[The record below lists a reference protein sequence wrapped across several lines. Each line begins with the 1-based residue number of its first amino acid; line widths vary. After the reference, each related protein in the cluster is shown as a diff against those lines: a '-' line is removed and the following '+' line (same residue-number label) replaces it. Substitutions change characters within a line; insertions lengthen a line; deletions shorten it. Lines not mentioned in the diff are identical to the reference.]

1 MRKTMLWKDIR
12 KTFSNSWGRFFS
24 IMMLMA
30 LGSFALVGLFVTGPD
45 MRETGK
51 HYFEDLNVADITI
64 IGDYG
69 INEID
74 QGNIEKASDIKD
86 IEYIYLKDVVV
97 ENTNISFRIFSK
109 PESISKYEVVEG
121 RMPEADDEIV
131 IDSVYGNEYEIGDTI
146 NFTESSDI
154 IGAKILKRHDFKV
167 VGYINSGEIL
177 SSINRGQTT
186 AGTGELNSFA
196 VVNEEVFD
204 SNVYMMAKITFKD
217 TQGVDPYS
225 DEYVDLIQEHKDNL
239 SELLEDQPE
248 IRMESI
254 QEEYESKIDDGR
266 KQLDEVKKQLEDAKA
281 QLNEAK
287 SQIESA
293 KIQIEEN
300 EVKLND
306 AKSQIEKGEAE
317 IAEKE
322 NYFNQKK
329 SEYDSGISEL
339 AVKKNQLESGKEEI
353 NTKQKEVNDIKT
365 QLQSGKQQYEE
376 GIDSLKVGISQ
387 IESVITNPNL
397 SELEKKQLEKKMLG
411 YKAQLEQ
418 IESEHN
424 TFIEEIYNPG
434 ITKVNEAQA
443 QIDEKNQELQNGQLA
458 ITQAEEKLVLA
469 KAQLDEG
476 NFQLENA
483 KQQLVSAKSE
493 YSSGISQLEGAKS
506 ELASKETEYNEKLEE
521 FQEEEPKAE
530 KEIKENEEKLNDAR
544 KEFEDLPGPVYSFN
558 SRREIPGG
566 EGYKIYSTVS
576 SIIDSMTK
584 VFPAFLYLVAALV
597 TLTTMTRFVDEERIN
612 LGTLKALGYDDFD
625 IIKKFTI
632 YGTISGML
640 GTVIGIFLGHT
651 LLPYIVYNAY
661 SSGFT
666 VPQIELHFN
675 WKIAVLSIALSIIS
689 AVIPAYIVA
698 SKELKD
704 KPSRLLLPKP
714 PVKGSKIFIER
725 ITPIWS
731 RMSFTHKVTARNIFR
746 YKKRML
752 MTIFGVA
759 GSVALLFAGFAV
771 QHSIAGMKDSQFG
784 DILKY
789 DIIVAENSSS
799 KESDKQELLDLLKS
813 NGVDR
818 YSPVYYETVSKVA
831 GKNNDRQDI
840 KLIVSEDA
848 NDFNSYIS
856 LKNRKSNEK
865 LELTDDGAVISERLA
880 ELLGV
885 KVGDTFTFTDNYDNE
900 RSVVVSNICE
910 MYAGH
915 FIFMNAEAYENVYD
929 TSFNSN
935 ANLVM
940 LKNSSIDNTKIESSK
955 FVELSAVEGVV
966 QNTTLTS
973 QIDTIVTSLNK
984 IMEVLIILA
993 TLLAIVII
1001 YNLTNINVSERIR
1014 ELSTIKVLGFFD
1026 KEVTMYIYR
1035 ETIVLSLIGIIAGWG
1050 CGILLHSYILNVV
1063 PPDDVMF
1070 NPNRWNGAYAIPF
1083 VAITIILFVLKY
1095 YVNNKLKNVDMLE
1108 ALKSVE

>member
-1 MRKTMLWKDIR
+1 MRKRMLWKDIR
-12 KTFSNSWGRFFS
+12 KTFSNSWGRFLS

-45 MRETGK
+45 MRETGE
-51 HYFEDLNVADITI
+51 HYFEKLNIADITV

-74 QGNIEKASDIKD
+74 QSTIEKASDIKE

-109 PESISKYEVVEG
+109 PETISKYEVVEG
-121 RMPEADDEIV
+121 RMPKTDDEIA
-131 IDSVYGNEYEIGDTI
+131 IDSVYSNEYKIGDTI
-146 NFTESSDI
+146 NFTENPDI
-154 IGAKILKRHDFKV
+154 TGAKILKKHDFKV

-177 SSINRGQTT
+177 SSINRGQTI

-196 VVNEEVFD
+196 VVNKEVFD
-204 SNVYMMAKITFKD
+204 SDVYMMAKITFKD

-225 DEYVDLIQEHKDNL
+225 DEYVDLIQAHKDNL
-239 SELLEDQPE
+239 SELLKDQPE
-248 IRMESI
+248 IRMKSI
-254 QEEYESKIDDGR
+254 QEEYESKINDGQ
-266 KQLDEVKKQLEDAKA
+266 KQLDKAKKQLEDNKA
-281 QLNEAK
+281 RLNEAN

-293 KIQIEEN
+293 KIQIAEN
-300 EVKLND
+300 EVRLND
-306 AKSQIEKGEAE
+306 AKSQIEKGEKE
-317 IAEKE
+317 VAEKE
-322 NYFNQKK
+322 KYFNQKK
-329 SEYDSGISEL
+329 SEYNSGISDL
-339 AVKKNQLESGKEEI
+339 AVKKDQLEVGKKEI
-353 NTKQKEVNDIKT
+353 NTKQKEINDIKT

-376 GIDSLKVGISQ
+376 GIASLKIGISQ
-387 IESVITNPNL
+387 MESDIADSNL
-397 SELEKKQLEKKMLG
+397 SELEKNQLKEKILK

-418 IESEHN
+418 VESEYN
-424 TFIEEIYNPG
+424 TFIEGTYNPG
-434 ITKVNEAQA
+434 IVKVNEAQA
-443 QIDEKNQELQNGQLA
+443 QINEKNQEVQNGQLA
-458 ITQAEEKLVLA
+458 TTQAEKKLALA

-483 KQQLVSAKSE
+483 KQQLASAKSE
-493 YSSGISQLEGAKS
+493 YSSRISQFEAAKR
-506 ELASKETEYNEKLEE
+506 ELASKETEYNEKLQE
-521 FQEEEPKAE
+521 FQEKEPKAE

-544 KEFEDLPGPVYSFN
+544 KELKDLSSPVYSLN

-566 EGYKIYSTVS
+566 EGYKIYGTVS
-576 SIIDSMTK
+576 SIVDSLAK
-584 VFPAFLYLVAALV
+584 VFPIFLYLVAALV

-612 LGTLKALGYDDFD
+612 SGTLKALGYDDFD
-625 IIKKFTI
+625 VIKKFTI
-632 YGTISGML
+632 YGAISGML
-640 GTVIGIFLGHT
+640 GTVIGIILGHT

-666 VPQIELHFN
+666 VPKIELYFN
-675 WKIAVLSIALSIIS
+675 WKIVIFSIALSIIS

-714 PVKGSKIFIER
+714 PVTGSKIFMEH
-725 ITPIWS
+725 ITPIWR
-731 RMSFTHKVTARNIFR
+731 RMSFTYKVTARNIFR

-759 GSVALLFAGFAV
+759 GSVSLLFAGFAV
-771 QHSIAGMKDSQFG
+771 QHSIAGMKDRQFG
-784 DILKY
+784 DIIKY
-789 DIIVAENSSS
+789 DIIVAENSNSR
-799 KESDKQELLDLLKS
+799 ESDKQELSDLLKS
-813 NGVDR
+813 NAVDR
-818 YSPVYYETVSKVA
+818 YYPVYYETVSKVA

-840 KLIVSEDA
+840 KLIVSEDT
-848 NDFNSYIS
+848 NDFNRYIS
-856 LKNRKSNEK
+856 LENRKSNEK
-865 LELTDDGAVISERLA
+865 LELTDDGVVISERLA
-880 ELLGV
+880 ELLDV
-885 KVGDTFTFTDNYDNE
+885 KVGDTFTFTDNDGKE

-910 MYAGH
+910 MYVGH
-915 FIFMNAEAYENVYD
+915 FIFMNAKTYKNVYD

-935 ANLVM
+935 ANLVK
-940 LKNSSIDNTKIESSK
+940 LKDSSIDNTKIESSK

-984 IMEVLIILA
+984 IMEVLIIVA
-993 TLLAIVII
+993 ILLAIVIL

-1050 CGILLHSYILNVV
+1050 CGMLLHSYILNVV
-1063 PPDDVMF
+1063 PPDEVMF
-1070 NPNRWNGAYAIPF
+1070 NPNRWIGAYAISF
-1083 VAITIILFVLKY
+1083 ITITIILFVLKY
-1095 YVNNKLKNVDMLE
+1095 YVNKKLKNVDMLE

>member
-1 MRKTMLWKDIR
+1 MRKRMLWKDIR
-12 KTFSNSWGRFFS
+12 KTFSNSLGRFFS

-51 HYFEDLNVADITI
+51 HYFENLNIADITV

-74 QGNIEKASDIKD
+74 QNTIEKASDIKE

-109 PESISKYEVVEG
+109 PESVSKYEVVEG
-121 RMPEADDEIV
+121 RLPKADDEIA
-131 IDSVYGNEYEIGDTI
+131 IDSVYSNEYKIGDTI
-146 NFTESSDI
+146 NFTEKSDI
-154 IGAKILKRHDFKV
+154 TGAKILKRHDFKI
-167 VGYINSGEIL
+167 VGYIKSGEIL

-204 SNVYMMAKITFKD
+204 SDVYMMAKITFKD

-225 DEYVDLIQEHKDNL
+225 DEYVDLIQAHKDNL

-254 QEEYESKIDDGR
+254 QEEYGSKIDDGQ
-266 KQLDEVKKQLEDAKA
+266 KQLDEAKKKLEDAKA
-281 QLNEAK
+281 QLNEAN

-293 KIQIEEN
+293 KIQIAEN
-300 EVKLND
+300 EAKLND

-317 IAEKE
+317 VAEKE
-322 NYFNQKK
+322 NYLNQKK
-329 SEYDSGISEL
+329 SEYNSGISDL
-339 AVKKNQLESGKEEI
+339 AVKKDQLEVGKEEI
-353 NTKQKEVNDIKT
+353 NTKQKEINDIKT

-376 GIDSLKVGISQ
+376 GIASLKIGISQ
-387 IESVITNPNL
+387 MESGLANPNL
-397 SELEKKQLEKKMLG
+397 SELEKNQLEQKILE

-418 IESEHN
+418 IESEYN
-424 TFIEEIYNPG
+424 TFIEGTYNPG
-434 ITKVNEAQA
+434 IDKVNEAQA
-443 QIDEKNQELQNGQLA
+443 QIDEKNQELQKGQLA
-458 ITQAEEKLVLA
+458 ITQAEEKLALA
-469 KAQLDEG
+469 KTQLDEG
-476 NFQLENA
+476 KNQLEDA
-483 KQQLVSAKSE
+483 KQQLASAKSE
-493 YSSGISQLEGAKS
+493 YSAGISKLESVKS
-506 ELASKETEYNEKLEE
+506 ELASKETEYNEKLQE
-521 FQEEEPKAE
+521 FQEEEAKAE

-544 KEFEDLPGPVYSFN
+544 KELEDLSSPVYSLN
-558 SRREIPGG
+558 SRREVPGS
-566 EGYKIYSTVS
+566 EGYKIYNTVS
-576 SIIDSMTK
+576 SIVDSLAK
-584 VFPAFLYLVAALV
+584 VFPIFLYLVAALV

-612 LGTLKALGYDDFD
+612 LGTLKALGYNDFD
-625 IIKKFTI
+625 VIKKFTI
-632 YGTISGML
+632 YGAISGML
-640 GTVIGIFLGHT
+640 GTVIAIVLGHT

-666 VPQIELHFN
+666 VPKIELHFN
-675 WKIAVLSIALSIIS
+675 WKITVFSIVLAIIS
-689 AVIPAYIVA
+689 AVIPAHIVA

-704 KPSRLLLPKP
+704 KPARLLLPKP
-714 PVKGSKIFIER
+714 PVSGSKIFMEH

-759 GSVALLFAGFAV
+759 GSVSLLFAGFAV
-771 QHSIAGMKDSQFG
+771 QNSISGMKDSQFG
-784 DILKY
+784 DIIKY
-789 DIIVAENSSS
+789 DIIVAENSSA
-799 KESDKQELLDLLKS
+799 KESDKQELSDLLKS
-813 NGVDR
+813 KGVDR

-840 KLIVSEDA
+840 KLIVSEDT
-848 NDFNSYIS
+848 NGFNNYIS
-856 LKNRKSNEK
+856 LKDRRNSKK
-865 LELTDDGAVISERLA
+865 LESTDDGAVISERLA
-880 ELLGV
+880 ELLDV
-885 KVGDTFTFTDNYDNE
+885 KEGDIFTFTDSENNE
-900 RSVVVSNICE
+900 RTVMVSDICE
-910 MYAGH
+910 MYMGH
-915 FIFMNAEAYENVYD
+915 FIFMNSEEYENVYD
-929 TSFNSN
+929 TSYNSN
-935 ANLVM
+935 ANLVI
-940 LKNSSIDNTKIESSK
+940 LKDSSVDNTKKEASQ
-955 FVELSAVEGVV
+955 FMELTAVKGVV

-984 IMEVLIILA
+984 IMEVLIIVA
-993 TLLAIVII
+993 TLLAIVIL

-1050 CGILLHSYILNVV
+1050 CGMLLHSYILNVV
-1063 PPDDVMF
+1063 PPDEVMF
-1070 NPNRWNGAYAIPF
+1070 NPNRWIGAYAIPF
-1083 VAITIILFVLKY
+1083 ITITIILFVLKY
-1095 YVNNKLKNVDMLE
+1095 YVNNKLKNVNMLE

>member
-1 MRKTMLWKDIR
+1 MRKRMLWKDIR
-12 KTFSNSWGRFFS
+12 KSFSNSWGRFFS

-45 MRETGK
+45 MRATGK
-51 HYFEDLNVADITI
+51 SYFENLNIADITI

-74 QGNIEKASDIKD
+74 QSTIEKAEDIKD

-97 ENTNISFRIFSK
+97 ENTSISFRIFSK
-109 PESISKYEVVEG
+109 PEVVSQYEIVEG
-121 RMPEADDEIV
+121 RMPISDDEIA
-131 IDSVYGNEYEIGDTI
+131 IDSTYSDDYKIGDTI
-146 NFTESSDI
+146 NFTEKADI
-154 IGAKILKRHDFKV
+154 TGAKILKRHDFKI

-204 SNVYMMAKITFKD
+204 SDVYMMAKITFED

-225 DEYVDLIQEHKDNL
+225 DEYVDLIQAHKDNL

-254 QEEYESKIDDGR
+254 QEEYKSKIDDG
-266 KQLDEVKKQLEDAKA
+266 KKQLEDAKK
-281 QLNEAK
+281 QLEDAKSQLDDAK

-300 EVKLND
+300 EVELNN
-306 AKSQIEKGEAE
+306 AKSQIEKGESE
-317 IAEKE
+317 IAENE
-322 NYFNQKK
+322 SYLNQKK

-353 NTKQKEVNDIKT
+353 STKQKEVNDIKT

-376 GIDSLKVGISQ
+376 GITSLKVGISQ
-387 IESVITNPNL
+387 MESAIADPNI
-397 SELEKKQLEKKMLG
+397 SELEKNQLEQKILE
-411 YKAQLEQ
+411 YKAQLQQ
-418 IESEHN
+418 IESEYN
-424 TFIEEIYNPG
+424 TFIEGTYNSG
-434 ITKVNEAQA
+434 IAKVNEAQA
-443 QIDEKNQELQNGQLA
+443 QIDAKNQELQNGQLE
-458 ITQAEEKLVLA
+458 ITQAEEKLALA
-469 KAQLDEG
+469 KSQLDGG
-476 NFQLENA
+476 NLQLENA

-493 YSSGISQLEGAKS
+493 YTSGISQLEAAKS
-506 ELASKETEYNEKLEE
+506 ELTSKEAEYNEKLQE
-521 FQEEEPKAE
+521 FQEEEPKAQ
-530 KEIKENEEKLNDAR
+530 KEINENEEKLKDAE
-544 KEFEDLPGPVYSFN
+544 KALDDLSNPIYSLN
-558 SRREIPGG
+558 SRREIPGS
-566 EGYKIYSTVS
+566 EGYKIYNTVS
-576 SIIDSMTK
+576 SIVDSLAK
-584 VFPAFLYLVAALV
+584 VFPIFLYLVAALV

-612 LGTLKALGYDDFD
+612 SGTLKALGYDDFD

-632 YGTISGML
+632 YGATSGML
-640 GTVIGIFLGHT
+640 GTVIGIVLGHT

-661 SSGFT
+661 SKGFT
-666 VPQIELHFN
+666 IPKIELHFH
-675 WKIAVLSIALSIIS
+675 WGVTLAAIILSIIS
-689 AVIPAYIVA
+689 AVIPAHIVA

-704 KPSRLLLPKP
+704 KPATLLLPKP
-714 PVKGSKIFIER
+714 PVSGSKILMEY
-725 ITPIWS
+725 ITVIWN

-746 YKKRML
+746 YKKRMF

-759 GSVALLFAGFAV
+759 GSVALLFTGFGV
-771 QHSIAGMKDSQFG
+771 KNSIAGMKDSQFG
-784 DILKY
+784 DIIKY
-789 DIIVAENSSS
+789 DIIVAQNSNV
-799 KESDKQELLDLLKS
+799 KESDKNELSDLLKS
-813 NGVDR
+813 NGIGS
-818 YSPVYYETVSKVA
+818 YSNIYYETVSKVA

-840 KLIVSEDA
+840 KLIVPEEE

-856 LKNRKSNEK
+856 LKDRMSNKK
-865 LELTDDGAVISERLA
+865 LGLTDDGAVISERLA
-880 ELLGV
+880 ELLDV
-885 KVGDTFTFTDNYDNE
+885 KEGDTFTFTDSENNE
-900 RSVVVSNICE
+900 KTVKVSNICE
-910 MYAGH
+910 MYMGH
-915 FIFMNAEAYENVYD
+915 FIFMNSKEYENVYGKSYD
-929 TSFNSN
+929 SN
-935 ANLVM
+935 ANLVI
-940 LKNSSIDNTKIESSK
+940 LKDASVDNTNKEASK
-955 FVELSAVEGVV
+955 FMELTAVKGVV

-984 IMEVLIILA
+984 IMEVLIIVA
-993 TLLAIVII
+993 TLLAIVIL

-1035 ETIVLSLIGIIAGWG
+1035 ETILLSFIGIIIGWG
-1050 CGILLHSYILNVV
+1050 FGILLHSYILNVV

-1070 NPNRWNGAYAIPF
+1070 NPNRWIGVYAIPF
-1083 VAITIILFVLKY
+1083 ILITIIVFVLKY

>member
-1 MRKTMLWKDIR
+1 MRKRMLWKDIK

-30 LGSFALVGLFVTGPD
+30 LGSFALVGLFVTGPN

-51 HYFEDLNVADITI
+51 HYFDNLNISDITV

-74 QGNIEKASDIKD
+74 QSTIEKASDIKE

-109 PESISKYEVVEG
+109 PETISKYEVVEG
-121 RMPEADDEIV
+121 RMPKADDEIA
-131 IDSVYGNEYEIGDTI
+131 IDSVYSNEYKIGDTI
-146 NFTESSDI
+146 NFTENSDI
-154 IGAKILKRHDFKV
+154 TGAKILKKHDFKV

-204 SNVYMMAKITFKD
+204 SDVYMMAKITFED

-225 DEYVDLIQEHKDNL
+225 DEYVELIQTHKDNL
-239 SELLEDQPE
+239 SELLEEQPE

-254 QEEYESKIDDGR
+254 QEEYKSKIDDGQ
-266 KQLDEVKKQLEDAKA
+266 KQLDEAKKQLEDAKA
-281 QLNEAK
+281 QLNEAN

-306 AKSQIEKGEAE
+306 AKSKIEKGEAE

-339 AVKKNQLESGKEEI
+339 AVKKNQLESGKEEL

-376 GIDSLKVGISQ
+376 GIASVKVGISQ
-387 IESVITNPNL
+387 MESAMTNPNL
-397 SELEKKQLEKKMLG
+397 SELEKNQLEQKILA

-418 IESEHN
+418 IESEYN
-424 TFIEEIYNPG
+424 NFIEGTYNPG
-434 ITKVNEAQA
+434 IAKVNEAQA
-443 QIDEKNQELQNGQLA
+443 QIDVKNQELQSGQLA
-458 ITQAEEKLVLA
+458 ITQAEEKLALA
-469 KAQLDEG
+469 KVQLDEG

-493 YSSGISQLEGAKS
+493 YSSGISQLEAAKS
-506 ELASKETEYNEKLEE
+506 ELASKETEYNEKLQE
-521 FQEEEPKAE
+521 FQEQEPKAE

-544 KEFEDLPGPVYSFN
+544 KELEDLPGPVYSLN

-625 IIKKFTI
+625 VIKKFTI
-632 YGTISGML
+632 YGAISGML
-640 GTVIGIFLGHT
+640 GTVIRIILGHT

-675 WKIAVLSIALSIIS
+675 WKITVLSIALSIIS

-725 ITPIWS
+725 ITPIWN

-789 DIIVAENSSS
+789 DIIVAENSNS

-856 LKNRKSNEK
+856 LNNRKSNEK
-865 LELTDDGAVISERLA
+865 LELTDDGVVISERLA
-880 ELLGV
+880 ELLDV

-915 FIFMNAEAYENVYD
+915 FIFMNAEVYENVYD

-940 LKNSSIDNTKIESSK
+940 LKDSSIDNTKIESSK

-984 IMEVLIILA
+984 IMQVLIILA
-993 TLLAIVII
+993 ILLAMVIL

-1070 NPNRWNGAYAIPF
+1070 NPNRWNGAYVIPF
-1083 VAITIILFVLKY
+1083 ITITIILFVLKY

>member
-1 MRKTMLWKDIR
+1 MRKRMLWKDIR

-51 HYFEDLNVADITI
+51 HYFEDLNVADITV

-74 QGNIEKASDIKD
+74 QSNIEKASDIKD

-109 PESISKYEVVEG
+109 PETISKYEVVEG

-131 IDSVYGNEYEIGDTI
+131 IDSVYSNEYKIGDTI
-146 NFTESSDI
+146 KFTENSDI

-254 QEEYESKIDDGR
+254 QEEYESKIDDGQ
-266 KQLDEVKKQLEDAKA
+266 KQLDEGKKQLEDAKSK
-281 QLNEAK
+281 LNEAN

-322 NYFNQKK
+322 SYFNQKK
-329 SEYDSGISEL
+329 SEYNSGISEL

-365 QLQSGKQQYEE
+365 QLQSGKQQYEK
-376 GIDSLKVGISQ
+376 GIYSLKVGISQ
-387 IESVITNPNL
+387 IESAITNPNL
-397 SELEKKQLEKKMLG
+397 SELEKKQLEQKMLE

-418 IESEHN
+418 IENEYN
-424 TFIEEIYNPG
+424 TFIEETYNPG
-434 ITKVNEAQA
+434 IAKVNEAQA

-458 ITQAEEKLVLA
+458 ITQAEEKLALA

-483 KQQLVSAKSE
+483 KQQLVRAKSE
-493 YSSGISQLEGAKS
+493 YSSGISQFEDAKS
-506 ELASKETEYNEKLEE
+506 EIASKETEYNEKLQE
-521 FQEEEPKAE
+521 FKEEESKAE

-544 KEFEDLPGPVYSFN
+544 KELEDLSSPVYSLN

-566 EGYKIYSTVS
+566 DGYKIYSTVS
-576 SIIDSMTK
+576 SIVDSLAK
-584 VFPAFLYLVAALV
+584 VFPIFLYIVAALV

-612 LGTLKALGYDDFD
+612 LGALKALGYDDFD
-625 IIKKFTI
+625 VIKKFTI
-632 YGTISGML
+632 YGAISGIL
-640 GTVIGIFLGHT
+640 GTIIGIVLGHT

-666 VPQIELHFN
+666 VPKVELYFD
-675 WKIAVLSIALSIIS
+675 WKITLISIILSIIS
-689 AVIPAYIVA
+689 GVIPAYIVA

-704 KPSRLLLPKP
+704 RPAKLLLPKP
-714 PVKGSKIFIER
+714 PVVGSKIFLEY

-746 YKKRML
+746 YKKRMF

-759 GSVALLFAGFAV
+759 GSVSLLFAGFAV
-771 QHSIAGMKDSQFG
+771 KDSISAMKDRQFG
-784 DILKY
+784 EIIKY
-789 DIIVAENSSS
+789 DIIVAENSSA
-799 KESDKQELLDLLKS
+799 KESDKQELSDLLES
-813 NGVDR
+813 NGVDK

-856 LKNRKSNEK
+856 LENPKSNEK

-880 ELLGV
+880 ELLDV
-885 KVGDTFTFTDNYDNE
+885 KAGDTFTFRDDDDKE
-900 RSVVVSNICE
+900 RSVVVSDICE
-910 MYAGH
+910 MYVGH
-915 FIFMNAEAYENVYD
+915 FIFMNAQVYENVYD

-940 LKNSSIDNTKIESSK
+940 LKDSSIDNTKIESAK
-955 FVELSAVEGVV
+955 FVELAAVEGVV

-984 IMEVLIILA
+984 IMEVLIIVA
-993 TLLAIVII
+993 TLLAIVIL

-1035 ETIVLSLIGIIAGWG
+1035 ETIVLSLLGIIAGWG
-1050 CGILLHSYILNVV
+1050 GGMLLHSYILNVV

-1070 NPNRWNGAYAIPF
+1070 NPNRWIGAYAISF
-1083 VAITIILFVLKY
+1083 ITITIILFVLKY

>member
-1 MRKTMLWKDIR
+1 MRKRMLWKDIR

-51 HYFEDLNVADITI
+51 HYFEELNVADITV

-69 INEID
+69 IDEID
-74 QGNIEKASDIKD
+74 RSSIEKADDIKD

-109 PESISKYEVVEG
+109 PETISKYEVVEG
-121 RMPEADDEIV
+121 RMPNADDEIA
-131 IDSVYGNEYEIGDTI
+131 IDSVYSNEYKIGDTI
-146 NFTESSDI
+146 SFTETPDST
-154 IGAKILKRHDFKV
+154 GENILKRHDFKV

-204 SNVYMMAKITFKD
+204 SDVYMMAKITFKD

-225 DEYVDLIQEHKDNL
+225 DEYVDLIQAHKDNL
-239 SELLEDQPE
+239 SELLENQPE
-248 IRMESI
+248 IRLESI
-254 QEEYESKIDDGR
+254 KEEYQSKVDEGQS
-266 KQLDEVKKQLEDAKA
+266 QLDEAKKQLEDARL
-281 QLNEAK
+281 QLNEAN

-300 EVKLND
+300 EAKLND

-317 IAEKE
+317 VVEKE
-322 NYFNQKK
+322 NYLNQKK
-329 SEYDSGISEL
+329 SEYNSGISEL
-339 AVKKNQLESGKEEI
+339 AVKKNQLEVGKEEI

-365 QLQSGKQQYEE
+365 QLEGGKQQYEE
-376 GIDSLKVGISQ
+376 GIVSLKTGISQ
-387 IESVITNPNL
+387 MESELANPNL
-397 SELEKKQLEKKMLG
+397 SELEKNQLEQKILE

-418 IESEHN
+418 TESEYN
-424 TFIEEIYNPG
+424 TFIEGTYNPG
-434 ITKVNEAQA
+434 ISKVNEAQT
-443 QIDEKNQELQNGQLA
+443 QIDEKNQEVQNAQLA
-458 ITQAEEKLVLA
+458 ITQAEEKLAVA

-476 NFQLENA
+476 NFQLESA
-483 KQQLVSAKSE
+483 KQQLVNAKSE
-493 YSSGISQLEGAKS
+493 YSSGISQLESAKS
-506 ELASKETEYNEKLEE
+506 ELASKETEYNEKLQG

-544 KEFEDLPGPVYSFN
+544 KELEDLSSPIYSLN

-576 SIIDSMTK
+576 SIVDSLAK
-584 VFPAFLYLVAALV
+584 VFPIFLYLVAALV

-612 LGTLKALGYDDFD
+612 LGTLKALGYNDFD
-625 IIKKFTI
+625 VIKKFTI
-632 YGTISGML
+632 YGAISGIL
-640 GTVIGIFLGHT
+640 GTVIGIVLGHT

-666 VPQIELHFN
+666 VPKIEIYFN
-675 WKIAVLSIALSIIS
+675 WKITVLSIVLSIIS
-689 AVIPAYIVA
+689 GVIPAHIVA

-704 KPSRLLLPKP
+704 KPARLLLPKP
-714 PVKGSKIFIER
+714 PVAGSKIFIEH
-725 ITPIWS
+725 ITPIWN

-759 GSVALLFAGFAV
+759 GSVSLLFAGFAV
-771 QHSIAGMKDSQFG
+771 KDSISAMKDRQFG
-784 DILKY
+784 DIIKY
-789 DIIVAENSSS
+789 DIIVAENSSV
-799 KESDKQELLDLLKS
+799 KESDKQELSNLLKS
-813 NGVDR
+813 DGVER

-848 NDFNSYIS
+848 NDFYNYIS
-856 LKNRKSNEK
+856 LKNRNNNEK
-865 LELTDDGAVISERLA
+865 LELTDNGAVISERLA
-880 ELLGV
+880 ELLDV
-885 KVGDTFTFTDNYDNE
+885 KEGDTFTFTDNNDNE
-900 RSVVVSNICE
+900 RSVVVSDICE
-910 MYAGH
+910 MYVGH
-915 FIFMNAEAYENVYD
+915 FIFMNVEAYENVYN
-929 TSFNSN
+929 TPFNSN

-940 LKNSSIDNTKIESSK
+940 LKDSSVDNTKIESAK
-955 FVELSAVEGVV
+955 FVELEAVEGVV

-984 IMEVLIILA
+984 IMEVLIIVA
-993 TLLAIVII
+993 TLLAIVIL

-1035 ETIVLSLIGIIAGWG
+1035 ETIVLSLIGIVTGWG
-1050 CGILLHSYILNVV
+1050 CGMLLHSYILNVV
-1063 PPDDVMF
+1063 PPDEVMF
-1070 NPNRWNGAYAIPF
+1070 NPNRWIGAYAISF
-1083 VAITIILFVLKY
+1083 ITITIILFVLKY
-1095 YVNNKLKNVDMLE
+1095 YVNNKLKNVNMLE

>member
-1 MRKTMLWKDIR
+1 MRKRMLWKDIR
-12 KTFSNSWGRFFS
+12 KTFSNSWGRFLS

-45 MRETGK
+45 MRETGE
-51 HYFEDLNVADITI
+51 HYFEKLNIADITI

-74 QGNIEKASDIKD
+74 QSTIEKASDIKE
-86 IEYIYLKDVVV
+86 IEYVYLKDVVV
-97 ENTNISFRIFSK
+97 KNTNISFRIFSK
-109 PESISKYEVVEG
+109 PETISKYEVVEG
-121 RMPEADDEIV
+121 RMPKADDEIA
-131 IDSVYGNEYEIGDTI
+131 IDSVYRNEYKIGDTI
-146 NFTESSDI
+146 NFTENPDI
-154 IGAKILKRHDFKV
+154 TGAKILKKHDFKV

-196 VVNEEVFD
+196 VVNKEVFD
-204 SNVYMMAKITFKD
+204 SDVYMMAKITFKD

-225 DEYVDLIQEHKDNL
+225 DEYVDLIQAHKDNL
-239 SELLEDQPE
+239 SELLKDQPE
-248 IRMESI
+248 IRMKSI
-254 QEEYESKIDDGR
+254 QEEYESKIGDGQ
-266 KQLDEVKKQLEDAKA
+266 KQLDKAKKQLEDNKA
-281 QLNEAK
+281 RLNEAN
-287 SQIESA
+287 SQIEST
-293 KIQIEEN
+293 KIQIAEN
-300 EVKLND
+300 EVRLND
-306 AKSQIEKGEAE
+306 AKSQIEKGEKE
-317 IAEKE
+317 VAEKE
-322 NYFNQKK
+322 KYFNQKK
-329 SEYDSGISEL
+329 SEYNSGISNL
-339 AVKKNQLESGKEEI
+339 AVKKDQLEVGKKGI

-376 GIDSLKVGISQ
+376 GIASLKIGISQ
-387 IESVITNPNL
+387 MESDIADPNL
-397 SELEKKQLEKKMLG
+397 SELEKNQLKQKILK

-418 IESEHN
+418 VESEYN
-424 TFIEEIYNPG
+424 TFVEGTYNPG
-434 ITKVNEAQA
+434 IVKVNEAQA
-443 QIDEKNQELQNGQLA
+443 QINQKNQELQNGQLA
-458 ITQAEEKLVLA
+458 TTQAEKKLALA

-483 KQQLVSAKSE
+483 KQQLVSGKSE
-493 YSSGISQLEGAKS
+493 YSSRISQLEAAKR
-506 ELASKETEYNEKLEE
+506 ELASKETEYNEKLQE
-521 FQEEEPKAE
+521 FQEKEPKAE

-544 KEFEDLPGPVYSFN
+544 KELKDLSSPVYSLN

-566 EGYKIYSTVS
+566 EGYKIYGTVS
-576 SIIDSMTK
+576 SIVDSLAK
-584 VFPAFLYLVAALV
+584 VFPIFLYLVAALV

-612 LGTLKALGYDDFD
+612 SGTLKALGYDDFD
-625 IIKKFTI
+625 VIKKFII
-632 YGTISGML
+632 YGAISGML
-640 GTVIGIFLGHT
+640 GTVIGIVLGHT

-666 VPQIELHFN
+666 VPKIELYFN
-675 WKIAVLSIALSIIS
+675 WKIVIFSIVLSIIS

-714 PVKGSKIFIER
+714 PVTGSKIFMEH
-725 ITPIWS
+725 ITPIWI

-771 QHSIAGMKDSQFG
+771 QHSISGMKDRQFG
-784 DILKY
+784 DIIKY
-789 DIIVAENSSS
+789 DVIVAENSNSR
-799 KESDKQELLDLLKS
+799 ESDKQELSDLLKS
-813 NGVDR
+813 NAIDR
-818 YSPVYYETVSKVA
+818 YYPVYYETVSKVA

-848 NDFNSYIS
+848 NDFNRYIS

-865 LELTDDGAVISERLA
+865 LELTDDGVVISERLA
-880 ELLGV
+880 ELLDV
-885 KVGDTFTFTDNYDNE
+885 KVGDTFTFTDKDDKE

-910 MYAGH
+910 MYVGH
-915 FIFMNAEAYENVYD
+915 FIFMNAKTYKNVYD

-935 ANLVM
+935 AKLVK
-940 LKNSSIDNTKIESSK
+940 LKDSSIDNTKIESSK

-984 IMEVLIILA
+984 IMQVLIIVA
-993 TLLAIVII
+993 TLLAIVIL

-1026 KEVTMYIYR
+1026 KELTMYIYR

-1050 CGILLHSYILNVV
+1050 CGMLLHSYILNVV
-1063 PPDDVMF
+1063 PPDEVMF
-1070 NPNRWNGAYAIPF
+1070 NPNRWIGAYAISF
-1083 VAITIILFVLKY
+1083 ITITIILFVLKY
-1095 YVNNKLKNVDMLE
+1095 YVNKKLKNVDMLE

>member
-365 QLQSGKQQYEE
+365 QLQSAKQQYEE